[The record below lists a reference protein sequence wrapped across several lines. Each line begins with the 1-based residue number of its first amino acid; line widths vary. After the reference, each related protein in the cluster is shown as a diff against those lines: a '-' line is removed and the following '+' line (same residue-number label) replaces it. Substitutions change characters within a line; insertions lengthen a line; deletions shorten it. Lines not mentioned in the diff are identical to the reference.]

1 MRVFL
6 WVIFIV
12 IQLMLLITLSWR
24 LQKYKHS
31 RFMLKQIL
39 SQYSGEVQKTWRK
52 FYELIPVVTILVQI
66 KIFVFFGAS
75 VTMASYLN
83 NPVAGLL
90 YALVA
95 FLVLSILSQIS
106 YIQNFTDKL
115 FEKNL
120 HIIIKVV
127 EPTSR
132 LVAVFNRYEEEDTIR
147 LKSKEELLDFVQ
159 YLPLD
164 IINKTQKRGLLA
176 ILGAQEKTVK
186 DIMTPKKQVISVA
199 PSATL
204 GPVLLSDLQSSGHL
218 YFPVSSKKG
227 QPEGLLRLSDLSD
240 INNAKQ
246 HHKASDLMSSY
257 LAWVS
262 EDFSILN
269 LAQVFSEE
277 KQHMLF
283 VKDFEDNF
291 VGIITIT
298 DIINNIFGI
307 SKE

>member
-52 FYELIPVVTILVQI
+52 FYELIPAVTILVQI
-66 KIFVFFGAS
+66 KIFIFFGAS
-75 VTMASYLN
+75 VAIASNLN
-83 NPVAGLL
+83 NSAVGLL
-90 YALVA
+90 YALMT
-95 FLVLSILSQIS
+95 FLVLVILSQIS
-106 YIQNFTDKL
+106 YLQNYANKL
-115 FEKNL
+115 LEKNIQL
-120 HIIIKVV
+120 IVKVV
-127 EPTSR
+127 EPISR
-132 LVAVFNRYEEEDTIR
+132 WLVILSKHDEQDEIQLSY
-147 LKSKEELLDFVQ
+147 KEEFVDFIQ
-159 YLPLD
+159 YLPLNV
-164 IINKTQKRGLLA
+164 INKTQKKGFLA
-176 ILGAQEKTVK
+176 ILEAQEITVK
-186 DIMTPKKQVISVA
+186 DIMTPRKQVISVA

-204 GPVLLSDLQSSGHL
+204 GPVLLSDLQSSRHL

-227 QPEGLLRLSDLSD
+227 QPEGVLRLYDLSN
-240 INNAKQ
+240 INSAKQ
-246 HHKASDLMSSY
+246 HKKAGDLMSDHLS
-257 LAWVS
+257 WVS

-269 LAQVFSEE
+269 LVQVFSKE
-277 KQHMLF
+277 KQHLLF
-283 VKDFEDNF
+283 VKNSEDDF
-291 VGIITIT
+291 VGIVAVT